1 VRHAAGKQ
9 PQRFALPCL
18 LKLRL
23 QTLPL
28 GGRHAFGRRV
38 HHRANLP
45 DDRGVLGTHNQARL
59 WPIPTDDST
68 SVRNRSSRSTNARWS
83 GLDGIPPPRR
93 CAFSAISECSVSKY
107 GEPNDDYTVV
117 AHLLVPIVRMWD
129 EIHAA
134 RDSYPISRQSYRDTG
149 YPRWETPGQSGAAT
163 TAILGRRGRL
173 LRLTRAG
180 LGGLLTGGGGRRTG
194 NWTLAREVGNGRIM
208 LLFHMQ
214 LRWRC
219 GARADT
225 RTPHPYG

>member
-93 CAFSAISECSVSKY
+93 CAFSAISECSVS
-107 GEPNDDYTVV
+107 
-117 AHLLVPIVRMWD
+117 M
-129 EIHAA
+129 
-134 RDSYPISRQSYRDTG
+134 
-149 YPRWETPGQSGAAT
+149 
-163 TAILGRRGRL
+163 
-173 LRLTRAG
+173 
-180 LGGLLTGGGGRRTG
+180 
-194 NWTLAREVGNGRIM
+194 
-208 LLFHMQ
+208 
-214 LRWRC
+214 
-219 GARADT
+219 
-225 RTPHPYG
+225 